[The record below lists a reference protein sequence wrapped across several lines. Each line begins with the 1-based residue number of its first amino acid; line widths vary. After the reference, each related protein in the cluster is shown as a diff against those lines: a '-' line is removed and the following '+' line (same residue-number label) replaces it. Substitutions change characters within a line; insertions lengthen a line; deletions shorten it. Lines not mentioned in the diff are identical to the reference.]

1 MVHSKPNVKI
11 LHPYK
16 QYVRG
21 SFKNGKLHGLIQVY
35 GKMSVDPKGH
45 CSEKYFDGLSFIG
58 WFEEGKPTGPCWR
71 YLVGGTYIYGVVDNR
86 GEFTGSNDIAFI
98 YQDLELALVGEF
110 NKGIM
115 VISQSI
121 TITKISTVLFI
132 ILSPLAFFWK
142 S

>member
-1 MVHSKPNVKI
+1 
-11 LHPYK
+11 
-16 QYVRG
+16 
-21 SFKNGKLHGLIQVY
+21 
-35 GKMSVDPKGH
+35 MSVDPKGH
-45 CSEKYFDGLSFIG
+45 CSNKYFDGLSFIG

-71 YLVGGTYIYGVVDNR
+71 FLVGGTYIYGVVDNR

-121 TITKISTVLFI
+121 TIPKISTVLFI
-132 ILSPLAFFWK
+132 NLSHQVFFWK
-142 S
+142 YDNHRN